1 MLREC
6 DRAVTCF
13 PCADEASNPFAN
25 LSAEDPDL
33 NIFLNVHFGVVTNV
47 IPNVWRRDTCVG
59 FCESSISQVDADD
72 CARRRALECIPEP
85 PLPPIPPQPPIPLP
99 PQQAVFCNQ
108 EMTCQSGSECY
119 TIPACTVFSHS
130 QADANAIAASI
141 CEVRANDPATSS
153 PCSGGGGG
161 GGGSGGDPGQLVTYE
176 KAWNTGATESD
187 PPRGAWFEGDPC
199 PWPDDYASVWPSP
212 GNECLCSVDNADPF
226 QWPFGEGSPKDS
238 DSIVTQMDNVL
249 DAVLDSFV
257 LPDTGDYQ
265 NRSSTERLYL
275 RTRIEGGESGK
286 HVKMSGSWSK
296 PGGAWV
302 EQQWNPDTSS
312 FDALPSS
319 SEMKLGFNYDP
330 CALFESSGAGLQVL
344 EIGASPAS
352 GDLVY
357 EFDVPAD
364 AVFYAC
370 VWFESRT
377 HNNGPSMLH
386 LVTTIT

>member
-1 MLREC
+1 MLIPCVKSEKH
-6 DRAVTCF
+6 CF
-13 PCADEASNPFAN
+13 PCAGDSSNPFAN
-25 LSAEDPDL
+25 LSIEPFDV
-33 NIFLNVHFGVVTNV
+33 NIWINVHFGVVTNV
-47 IPNVWRRDTCVG
+47 TPNSWKRDTCVG

-85 PLPPIPPQPPIPLP
+85 PLPPIPPQPPPPLP

-108 EMTCQSGSECY
+108 EMTCQSGAECY

-141 CEVRANDPATSS
+141 CEVRANNPATSS

-161 GGGSGGDPGQLVTYE
+161 GGEGGGGGDPGQLVTFE
-176 KAWNTGATESD
+176 MAWNEPA
-187 PPRGAWFEGDPC
+187 RGEWFQSDPC
-199 PWPDDYASVWPSP
+199 PWPDDYALTWQAPSQ
-212 GNECLCSVDNADPF
+212 CLCNIDNSDPF
-226 QWPFGEGSPKDS
+226 QWPFGEGSPTDL

-257 LPDTGDYQ
+257 LPNTPDYE
-265 NRSSTERLYL
+265 NRSSVERLYL
-275 RTRIEGGESGK
+275 RTRIEGGLTGK
-286 HVKMSGSWSK
+286 HVKMEGHWSK
-296 PGGAWV
+296 PGGSWV
-302 EQQWNPDTSS
+302 ERQWNPDTLS
-312 FDALPSS
+312 FDDLPATSFMNL
-319 SEMKLGFNYDP
+319 EFNFDP
-330 CALFESSGAGLQVL
+330 CAVFNFTHTPQVL
-344 EIGASPAS
+344 ENSDVPAS

-357 EFDVPAD
+357 EFDVPAG

-377 HNNGPSMLH
+377 HSSGPSMLH